1 VSHLYATSKLYQY
14 LLSLQTAVQ
23 AIMGMDISPRNFAQ
37 TSVAAFGVFVGSI
50 INANIFGE
58 LAVILQGMGRTEKHF
73 QSKLAA
79 MNTAMI
85 NLNLP
90 KDIQQQVRDQII
102 RYQASL

>member
-1 VSHLYATSKLYQY
+1 
-14 LLSLQTAVQ
+14 
-23 AIMGMDISPRNFAQ
+23 MGMDICPRDLSQ
-37 TSVAAFGVFVGSI
+37 TTLAAFGVFIGSI

-58 LAVILQGMGRTEKHF
+58 LAVILQSMGRTEKKF

-90 KDIQQQVRDQII
+90 QNIQQ
-102 RYQASL
+102 